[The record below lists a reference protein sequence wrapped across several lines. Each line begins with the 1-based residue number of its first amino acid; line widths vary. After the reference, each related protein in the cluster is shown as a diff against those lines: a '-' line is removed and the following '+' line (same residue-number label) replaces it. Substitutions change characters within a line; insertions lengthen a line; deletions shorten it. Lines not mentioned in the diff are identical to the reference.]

1 MAWFLFILLLAT
13 GLAWW
18 MAHRNLRYHV
28 NHLER
33 LARNLVEGK
42 AHGTFVFYGEPQFT
56 RIAID
61 LEKIAEGRE
70 SLERQLT
77 KDRLHF
83 EAILASMTEGVM
95 VLGAART
102 IQMVNDSFC
111 RLFALDDKPLGR
123 SVLAALRDVAV
134 DGLVRATLQT
144 GEPQSREITQITAE
158 GGTRY
163 LLANA
168 VPLKSCQP
176 DGGGIVVVFHDLS
189 RLRQLEDVRR
199 QFVANVSHE
208 LRTPLAIFQGYIETL
223 LDAPEMPRQELET
236 ILNTLHRHSLRLN
249 AVLNDLLTLAKLE
262 GQQESLRLE
271 PNDLGALLA
280 RIGQDWQAPFEAKG
294 VSLKIAADPGLPRL
308 EADSFRL
315 EQVLG
320 NLLENA
326 LKYTPAGGVVA
337 IEAAAENSQIE
348 LRVRDSGSG
357 IPAADLPHIFER
369 FYRVEKSRTRDTG
382 GTGLGLSIVKHIML
396 LHQGTVHAESTIGE
410 GTAIILRFPRARQ

>member
-1 MAWFLFILLLAT
+1 LVWLLFFLLVAMAV
-13 GLAWW
+13 AWW
-18 MAHRNLRYHV
+18 LSHRNLRYHL
-28 NHLER
+28 NHLEQ

-42 AHGTFVFYGEPQFT
+42 AHGSFVFYGEPKFT
-56 RIAID
+56 RIALD
-61 LEKIAEGRE
+61 LERVADGRQ

-77 KDRLHF
+77 RDRLHF

-111 RLFALDDKPLGR
+111 RLFGLNEKPLGR
-123 SVLAALRDVAV
+123 SVLAALRDAAV
-134 DGLVRATLQT
+134 DGLVRETLQT
-144 GEPQSREITQITAE
+144 GEPQSREITQLTAD

-168 VPLKSCQP
+168 VPLKSSLP
-176 DGGGIVVVFHDLS
+176 DAGGLVVVFHDLS
-189 RLRQLEDVRR
+189 RLRQLEEVRR

-208 LRTPLAIFQGYIETL
+208 LRTPLAIFQGYLETL
-223 LDAPEMPRQELET
+223 LDSPEMARCEIET

-262 GQQESLRLE
+262 GQQEKLRLE
-271 PNDLGALLA
+271 PIDLQELLGRLGEDWRA
-280 RIGQDWQAPFEAKG
+280 RFAAKG
-294 VSLKIAADPGLPRL
+294 VSLRTETASGLPRL
-308 EADSFRL
+308 EADAFRL

-326 LKYTPAGGVVA
+326 LKYTPAGGSVA
-337 IEAAAENSQIE
+337 ICASADKARFE
-348 LRVRDSGSG
+348 LRVQDTGSG
-357 IPAADLPHIFER
+357 IPASDLPHVFER

-396 LHQGTVHAESTIGE
+396 LHGGSVHAESAMAQ
-410 GTAIILRFPRARQ
+410 GTSVILRFPRG